1 MANDD
6 LRSRKAQLEVEEQI
20 AEAIKRYTASLEN
33 FAEAQKKIAEN
44 YKLMKK
50 ISQEM
55 EIIQQEITELE
66 AQGTEESKEKA
77 KKLKEELDSLKQQ
90 QQVLIGINK
99 ELAKGKNLT
108 KVVRNE
114 LINWGKNLKS
124 KFIPS
129 LSEVFNT
136 FLKLNDL
143 AIQTSVN
150 IGLSGEGMALM
161 KNNIQGS
168 QMAWAELGFDLES
181 SGKIQ
186 QALADETGRQ
196 VVLSQQVQ
204 EQAALTARALNM
216 QGDELGQLIG
226 QMDQFGLGS
235 ELAMSSIMDMRIESE
250 KMGVNSGKVIKKFQQ
265 NMELMNKLNF
275 QSGIKGLQKM
285 AALSEKYKI
294 EMSAVAS
301 AADKAFKPEGAIE
314 MAAQLQ
320 VLGGSLAE
328 LGDPFKLMYE
338 ARNNPEKFM
347 EDITKAAKAS
357 AEWDPKTKEFKV
369 SAYEMDRLR
378 VAAEATGMSMEDL
391 VKTAK
396 QGAKLD
402 MFESMLSGRNLNP
415 EQKDM
420 LTGLMEVGKNGEI
433 MINGT
438 DIKNLDDNALKKITQ
453 RESELQA
460 LADQAMSSEKE
471 LTAIKNMIMVGV
483 VKFFTENEALIKEF
497 LSGVKSVVSFLLQ
510 IFSPTG
516 LLATGLGVYFGSKVL
531 WPMIQGRIFGSSA
544 AAAFNAGTAGGGG
557 KGGFF
562 SKLNPMNWRKKGDG
576 AMTPQSTAAPTTTP
590 TPGQQGPGGIT
601 KGINMTDMIKGAA
614 AILILSAAL
623 FVFAKSLQEFDKLQ
637 NGWETL
643 GMAAVGLLTLT
654 GALFLVSKIPTEGVL
669 KGALAIVAL
678 GVAMIPLA
686 YAMSLMQGVD
696 WAVLAVATGAIIGFA
711 FAGMFLGE
719 MLAGPQFLF
728 FLVGL
733 GALILAAGALSIA
746 MWLLSYGLEA
756 VAPPMEMF
764 MNSIS
769 ALPQLI
775 LPLMML
781 GPALR
786 MAALGIFA
794 LSASLHALGMAWWF
808 GGGAFTEMT
817 ETIGTALQGIDPSGL
832 NASIEAINSVDM
844 EKLNAL
850 KELSL
855 WMSLLGSTTTIKF
868 DESLSID
875 GSIEISGEGGGK
887 SNTDWIKDPIFV
899 SKLKELIATQTQ
911 KDLNGGKA

>member
-1 MANDD
+1 MANGDE
-6 LRSRKAQLEVEEQI
+6 LKRRKAQLGLEERI
-20 AEAIKRYTASLEN
+20 AEALKNATSSLEN
-33 FAEAQKKIAEN
+33 FGEAQKKIVEN
-44 YKLMKK
+44 YKLIKR
-50 ISQEM
+50 IN
-55 EIIQQEITELE
+55 QEIAILGAEKV
-66 AQGTEESKEKA
+66 GKSKEEVEAIEKA
-77 KKLKEELDSLKQQ
+77 VDSLKQQ
-90 QQVLIGINK
+90 QELLVGVNK
-99 ELAKGKNLT
+99 ELSKTKNLF
-108 KVVRNE
+108 RAGGNE
-114 LINWGKNLKS
+114 LLNWGKNLKTQ
-124 KFIPS
+124 FIPS
-129 LSEVFNT
+129 LTDVFNT

-143 AIQTSVN
+143 AIQTGVN
-150 IGLSGEGMALM
+150 IGVSGEAM
-161 KNNIQGS
+161 KIMKTNVQGS
-168 QMAWAELGFDLES
+168 QMAWAEMGFDLES
-181 SGKIQ
+181 SAKLQ
-186 QALADETGRQ
+186 QTLADETGRQ
-196 VVLSQQVQ
+196 VILSQQSQ
-204 EQAALTARALNM
+204 KQAALTAVALNM

-235 ELAMSSIMDMRIESE
+235 ELAMSSIMDMRVESE

-320 VLGGSLAE
+320 VLGGDIAK

-347 EDITKAAKAS
+347 EDITQAAKAS
-357 AEWDPKTKEFKV
+357 AEWDPKTKEFKI
-369 SAYEMDRLR
+369 SANEMDRLR
-378 VAAEATGMSMEDL
+378 VAAEALNMPMEDL
-391 VKTAK
+391 VKTAR

-460 LADQAMSSEKE
+460 LADQAMSSEKD

-483 VKFFTENEALIKEF
+483 VNFFTENEALIKEF

-510 IFSPTG
+510 TFSPTG
-516 LLATGLGVYFGSKVL
+516 LLATVLGVYFGAKVL
-531 WPMIQGRIFGSSA
+531 WPMIQGRRFGSSA

-562 SKLNPMNWRKKGDG
+562 SKLNPMNWGKKGGG

-637 NGWETL
+637 NGLETL
-643 GMAAVGLLTLT
+643 GMAAAGLLTLT
-654 GALFLVSKIPTEGVL
+654 VALFLVSKVPTDGII
-669 KGALAIVAL
+669 KGSLAMIAL
-678 GVAMIPLA
+678 GAAMIPLA

-711 FAGMFLGE
+711 FAATALGAG
-719 MLAGPQFLF
+719 LTGPQFLL
-728 FLVGL
+728 FLAGL
-733 GALILAAGALSIA
+733 GMMIIAAGALSVA

-769 ALPQLI
+769 ALPSLI
-775 LPLMML
+775 VPLMML
-781 GPALR
+781 GPALLLTS
-786 MAALGIFA
+786 LGIMA
-794 LSASLHALGMAWWF
+794 LSASLLMLGASWLL

-817 ETIGTALQGIDPSGL
+817 ESIGNAMQSIDPSSL
-832 NASIEAINSVDM
+832 KSSIEAINAIDM
-844 EKLNAL
+844 DKLNAL
-850 KELSL
+850 KELAQ
-855 WMSLLGSTTTIKF
+855 WMSLLGATTTINF
-868 DESLSID
+868 DESLHVD
-875 GSIEISGEGGGK
+875 GSIELTGKNGSSMEIDFDKLTSIQKAQLTEIILNTNKSERGGGGG
-887 SNTDWIKDPIFV
+887 
-899 SKLKELIATQTQ
+899 SKM
-911 KDLNGGKA
+911 